1 MILKSGSQLKHL
13 NDQISKSKAFTLNVC
28 LGSHLQKKE
37 ILLQWFG
44 VGKHHL
50 PTNAPHTIYIYG
62 TVFLDSSQQSDLHSV
77 R

>member
-28 LGSHLQKKE
+28 LGFHLHKKK
-37 ILLQWFG
+37 LSQWFD

-50 PTNAPHTIYIYG
+50 PANAPHTMYDYG
-62 TVFLDSSQQSDLHSV
+62 TVFMDSSQQSDIL
-77 R
+77 